1 MAEHPNIE
9 KIRRGFD
16 VIEKESMS
24 EEDMAFVD
32 DLFDD
37 DIVWTM
43 RGSSQIAGVKR
54 GKQEVFAALAQVD
67 EESNNTFT
75 REIKQILADDEH
87 GVCLMRIRAARG
99 ENRQEWDEVAVFT
112 FSPEGRIKE
121 FWGITED
128 LEMVDAFWAS

>member
-1 MAEHPNIE
+1 
-9 KIRRGFD
+9 
-16 VIEKESMS
+16 
-24 EEDMAFVD
+24 
-32 DLFDD
+32 
-37 DIVWTM
+37 
-43 RGSSQIAGVKR
+43 
-54 GKQEVFAALAQVD
+54 VFAALAQVD
-67 EESNNTFT
+67 EESNNTFA

-87 GVCLMRIRAARG
+87 AVCLMRIRAARG